1 MSNQRLR
8 ITFNS
13 PVILGFALLS
23 GIALILGFIT
33 GGLITQ
39 MFFTTYPSSWLNPL
53 TYLRLF
59 THVLGHANL
68 SHYLNNMLLFILI
81 GPMLE
86 EKYGSTRLLF
96 VIAAT
101 AFITA
106 LINNIFFST
115 GLLGASGVVFA
126 FIILASMTSFREG
139 EIPLTFLLVLVLYLG
154 KEVFN
159 GLFTADNISQ
169 MAHLIGGAC
178 GGIAGFVFARERQ
191 E

>member
-23 GIALILGFIT
+23 GIALALGFIT
-33 GGLITQ
+33 GDLITQ

>member
-178 GGIAGFVFARERQ
+178 GGIAGFVFAREKQ

>member
-33 GGLITQ
+33 GDLITQ

-178 GGIAGFVFARERQ
+178 GGIAGFVFAREKQ

>member
-1 MSNQRLR
+1 MSNNGLR

-13 PVILGFALLS
+13 PVVLSFALIS
-23 GIALILGFIT
+23 GIVLMLGTFTGDFIT
-33 GGLITQ
+33 Q
-39 MFFTTYPSSWLNPL
+39 AFFTTYPSSWFNPM
-53 TYLRLF
+53 TYLRMF

-86 EKYGSTRLLF
+86 EKYGSKRLLF

-106 LINNIFFST
+106 LINNIFFPY

-126 FIILASMTSFREG
+126 FIILGSMTSFKEG

-154 KEVFN
+154 KEIFN
-159 GLFTADNISQ
+159 GLFSADNISQ

-178 GGIAGFVFARERQ
+178 GGFSGFVFAGKRQ

>member
-1 MSNQRLR
+1 MSNNGLR

-13 PVILGFALLS
+13 PVVLSFALIS
-23 GIALILGFIT
+23 GIVLMLGTFTGDFIT
-33 GGLITQ
+33 Q
-39 MFFTTYPSSWLNPL
+39 AFFTTYPSSWFNPM
-53 TYLRLF
+53 TYLRMF

-86 EKYGSTRLLF
+86 EKYGSKRLLF

-106 LINNIFFST
+106 LINNIFFPY

-126 FIILASMTSFREG
+126 FIILGSMTSFKEG

-154 KEVFN
+154 KEIFN
-159 GLFTADNISQ
+159 GLFSADNISQ

-178 GGIAGFVFARERQ
+178 GGVSGFVFAGKRQ